1 MATHAVTSQDF
12 NQVVE
17 SNDLV
22 FVDFWATWCG
32 PCRAFGPTFEKASE
46 ANPDVYF
53 AKVDID
59 QNPDLAAAAKVQAVP
74 TLMVVKKQQ
83 IIFQQ
88 AGALRASD
96 LDDLISQAKA
106 LDMDAAASDGDTA
119 SSGDAKVKTPSSQSE
134 RCFGPSPARCIR
146 YLQVPWGAVDYMQL
160 RAFRR
165 NPSGCAP
172 CPRHG
177 IRRGIVPDVGAE
189 WLAIRNMP
197 NQLRLP
203 CRANLRW

>member
-22 FVDFWATWCG
+22 FWATWCG

-134 RCFGPSPARCIR
+134 
-146 YLQVPWGAVDYMQL
+146 
-160 RAFRR
+160 
-165 NPSGCAP
+165 P